1 MIAGKKLKI
10 CSRPFFNQH
19 CLYRPGDHV
28 VWKNEGFKR
37 PAIVQSVD
45 AIQRT
50 ALILFPDTGTIEL
63 ASLLELDSHGNSD
76 LDTGSD
82 ASFGVRRGDFVFIHP
97 PETTNGLEN
106 PRVPRIGE
114 IEPWI
119 RENPFQDGQFVGW
132 RKELQELGLT
142 IASQR
147 STGTLVEKKVQ
158 ISRNADSNLF
168 WCGEVTAVC
177 FALLYIDKNNHD
189 IFQLAQFRRHY

>member
-1 MIAGKKLKI
+1 M
-10 CSRPFFNQH
+10 
-19 CLYRPGDHV
+19 
-28 VWKNEGFKR
+28 
-37 PAIVQSVD
+37 D

-63 ASLLELDSHGNSD
+63 ASLLELDPHGNSD
-76 LDTGSD
+76 LDAGSD

-97 PETTNGLEN
+97 PETTNGLDT

-119 RENPFQDGQFVGW
+119 RGNPFQDGQFVGW
-132 RKELQELGLT
+132 RKELQELGLN

-147 STGTLVEKKVQ
+147 STGTLLEKKMQ
-158 ISRNADSNLF
+158 MSTKAESKLF

-177 FALLYIDKNNHD
+177 LASFYIDKKK
-189 IFQLAQFRRHY
+189 L

>member
-1 MIAGKKLKI
+1 MLSSIFQSTLY
-10 CSRPFFNQH
+10 P
-19 CLYRPGDHV
+19 YRPGDHV
-28 VWKNEGFKR
+28 VWKNEGLKR

-63 ASLLELDSHGNSD
+63 ASLLELDPHGNSD
-76 LDTGSD
+76 LDAIVSGSD
-82 ASFGVRRGDFVFIHP
+82 ASFGVRRGDFVFIHS
-97 PETTNGLEN
+97 PETTNGLEK

-119 RENPFQDGQFVGW
+119 RGNPFQDGQFVGW
-132 RKELQELGLT
+132 RKELQELGLN

-147 STGTLVEKKVQ
+147 STGTLVEKRIQ
-158 ISRNADSNLF
+158 MSTNAESKLF

-177 FALLYIDKNNHD
+177 LASFYSDREIYDL
-189 IFQLAQFRRHY
+189 FQLAQFRWYC